1 MALYRKYRPAT
12 FAEVVG
18 QEQVT
23 QPLSAALDAGRINHA
38 YLFSGPRGCGKTS
51 SARIMAR
58 SLNCVQGPTSQP
70 CGQCASCI
78 SLAPGGPGNLDV
90 TELDAASHNS
100 VEDMREL
107 RERAYYAPA
116 DSRYRIFIID
126 EAHMVTNQGF
136 NALLKIVE
144 EPPEHLIF
152 IFATTEPDKVI
163 GTIRSRTHHYPFR
176 LLTPP
181 AMKGLLERTVA
192 SEGVFVEDS
201 VYPMVISAGG
211 GSPRDTLSIL
221 DQLLAGAGPNGLTY
235 DIARPLLGVTDET
248 LLDDTIAALAQ
259 GDKAALF
266 KHVDAVIEAGHE
278 PRRFAVDL
286 LARLRDLMILQ
297 AVPDAIA
304 AGLVDAPVDRGQILT
319 EQAQLFNGTQ
329 LAHYAATVNEQIGAL
344 RGATS
349 PRLLLEILCAHL
361 VMEPASTEVS
371 VAGSPPAQAAPAGS
385 GTNAGT
391 STPTGGTPAGNSPA
405 GTTQG
410 GSGQGSNAPSGMA
423 AAQQAAAAI
432 AARRNQQRE
441 QTQPQQSQ
449 AQQSQQQPQA
459 QRPPQQVQQAPQ
471 QQPQQEQW
479 TQQPAQPAP
488 PQETSAEPAPAE
500 QTPVQQPAAQPA
512 YDNRQSAEQGAEQ
525 SAPQERQE
533 PQAQWAPQ
541 QPQASQPQAASPT
554 AEQPP
559 AQPVSELQQDVQQSW
574 PAPVETSEPA
584 PSQEAEQQ
592 QQTAQQEAAEPEQTT
607 SEVTAPEETASEAGT
622 PAAATSPEDV
632 VEQLRNNW
640 QQLRA
645 SVSKRNKIAGI
656 MLTEARVLGLRDN
669 TLILGHT
676 TGALAERLNAPANNK
691 DVVAVV
697 AEEAGYQLAV
707 QCIVGTD
714 PAAAGFSAAPPK
726 PKTWNPRAANN
737 AARETGD
744 DDQESESPRDYNTP
758 ASSQPADESVENQ
771 VQQPRPNNPQEPEPS
786 QQETPHSNGAEQ
798 AASGW
803 GTPRALGGNMGG
815 ARDAAQDSQ
824 GATQPAQQSNFAQPA
839 QPEQSPPVMN
849 QPPAAAPAVTQPAA
863 AQPAARKPVAP
874 AQEESGQVDW
884 RARIAQAKAQTQ
896 QREQELRNSDTFS
909 DGRPLPPDPGPEAY
923 PEYESVPPED
933 AYAPQSQ
940 SQRPAQNA
948 ARNQGGF
955 GGGTAQPQANAAHN
969 GASPSNAP
977 QAQPPAQP
985 QTQPQNGQQQEPVAQ
1000 PQAAYSREAQE
1011 NEMMDDA
1018 REQGNLDRRS
1028 ATEVAMELLER
1039 ELGARKL

>member
-23 QPLSAALDAGRINHA
+23 QPLSAALDTGRINHA

-58 SLNCVQGPTSQP
+58 SLNCVQGPTSTP
-70 CGQCASCI
+70 CGECASCI

-192 SEGVFVEDS
+192 SEELFVEDS

-221 DQLLAGAGPNGLTY
+221 DQLLAGSGPDGLTY
-235 DIARPLLGVTDET
+235 DIARPLLGVTDVT

-266 KHVDAVIEAGHE
+266 KHVDSVIEAGHE

-286 LARLRDLMILQ
+286 LERLRDLMILQ

-319 EQAQLFNGTQ
+319 EQAQLFNGVQ

-361 VMEPASTEVS
+361 VMEPASTDVVS
-371 VAGSPPAQAAPAGS
+371 AGAPAPAQGAATGA
-385 GTNAGT
+385 
-391 STPTGGTPAGNSPA
+391 PTGSQAGNQSGSA
-405 GTTQG
+405 ASQSATTATTSST
-410 GSGQGSNAPSGMA
+410 GSTGSSSGAPSGMA
-423 AAQQAAAAI
+423 AARQAAAAI
-432 AARRNQQRE
+432 AARRNQQRDQNQPGQSVQQSQVNQPSQQPRQAPTQPTTQPAAQQSE
-441 QTQPQQSQ
+441 SQPAPQQQQPAVPNPAQSQQEPSRQEQAWQQEAPQPEQFASESAQQQTQPQPQPEPAAPVEQS
-449 AQQSQQQPQA
+449 
-459 QRPPQQVQQAPQ
+459 
-471 QQPQQEQW
+471 
-479 TQQPAQPAP
+479 
-488 PQETSAEPAPAE
+488 PAPA
-500 QTPVQQPAAQPA
+500 PA
-512 YDNRQSAEQGAEQ
+512 SA
-525 SAPQERQE
+525 
-533 PQAQWAPQ
+533 
-541 QPQASQPQAASPT
+541 
-554 AEQPP
+554 
-559 AQPVSELQQDVQQSW
+559 
-574 PAPVETSEPA
+574 PA
-584 PSQEAEQQ
+584 PSAE
-592 QQTAQQEAAEPEQTT
+592 
-607 SEVTAPEETASEAGT
+607 TAPASV
-622 PAAATSPEDV
+622 SPEEL

-640 QQLRA
+640 QRLRA

-656 MLTEARVLGLRDN
+656 MLTEARVLGFKDD

-697 AEEAGYQLAV
+697 SEEAGREVAV
-707 QCIVGTD
+707 NCIVGTD
-714 PAAAGFSAAPPK
+714 PQAAGFTAQKKK
-726 PKTWNPRAANN
+726 PETWNPGATNN
-737 AARETGD
+737 ASRETSD
-744 DDQESESPRDYNTP
+744 DDQEPESPRDYNNP
-758 ASSQPADESVENQ
+758 AAPNPVDQSVETTLQ
-771 VQQPRPNNPQEPEPS
+771 KTMHQPRSSLQAGALHVPS
-786 QQETPHSNGAEQ
+786 
-798 AASGW
+798 
-803 GTPRALGGNMGG
+803 
-815 ARDAAQDSQ
+815 
-824 GATQPAQQSNFAQPA
+824 
-839 QPEQSPPVMN
+839 
-849 QPPAAAPAVTQPAA
+849 
-863 AQPAARKPVAP
+863 
-874 AQEESGQVDW
+874 VD
-884 RARIAQAKAQTQ
+884 RYLVLQRLMLQHLTRIL
-896 QREQELRNSDTFS
+896 LRRLLLH
-909 DGRPLPPDPGPEAY
+909 RP
-923 PEYESVPPED
+923 
-933 AYAPQSQ
+933 
-940 SQRPAQNA
+940 
-948 ARNQGGF
+948 
-955 GGGTAQPQANAAHN
+955 
-969 GASPSNAP
+969 
-977 QAQPPAQP
+977 
-985 QTQPQNGQQQEPVAQ
+985 
-1000 PQAAYSREAQE
+1000 
-1011 NEMMDDA
+1011 
-1018 REQGNLDRRS
+1018 RRS
-1028 ATEVAMELLER
+1028 IRDQLSKLRQLSRHPQRLRRQPRTSLL
-1039 ELGARKL
+1039 

>member
-266 KHVDAVIEAGHE
+266 KHVDAIIEAGHE

-361 VMEPASTEVS
+361 VMEPASTDVS
-371 VAGSPPAQAAPAGS
+371 VAGSAPAQSAPAGP
-385 GTNAGT
+385 GANAGT

-488 PQETSAEPAPAE
+488 PQETPAEQAPAK
-500 QTPVQQPAAQPA
+500 QTPVQQPAASPA
-512 YDNRQSAEQGAEQ
+512 YEHRQAAEQGAKQ

-541 QPQASQPQAASPT
+541 ESAHQDSAAQKDMPQSQ
-554 AEQPP
+554 
-559 AQPVSELQQDVQQSW
+559 

-584 PSQEAEQQ
+584 PSQEAEQH
-592 QQTAQQEAAEPEQTT
+592 QQTAQQEAAKPEQAT

-786 QQETPHSNGAEQ
+786 PQETPHSNGAEQ

-863 AQPAARKPVAP
+863 SKPVAP

-940 SQRPAQNA
+940 SQSQRPAQNA

-977 QAQPPAQP
+977 QAQP
-985 QTQPQNGQQQEPVAQ
+985 QNGQQQESVAQ

-1028 ATEVAMELLER
+1028 ATEVAMELLAK

>member
-266 KHVDAVIEAGHE
+266 KHVDAIIEAGHE

-304 AGLVDAPVDRGQILT
+304 TGLVDAPVDRGQILT

-361 VMEPASTEVS
+361 VMEPASTDVS
-371 VAGSPPAQAAPAGS
+371 VAGSAPAQSAPAGS

-471 QQPQQEQW
+471 QQ
-479 TQQPAQPAP
+479 
-488 PQETSAEPAPAE
+488 APAE

-525 SAPQERQE
+525 SAPPERQE

-584 PSQEAEQQ
+584 PSQEAEQH
-592 QQTAQQEAAEPEQTT
+592 QQTAQ
-607 SEVTAPEETASEAGT
+607 
-622 PAAATSPEDV
+622 
-632 VEQLRNNW
+632 
-640 QQLRA
+640 
-645 SVSKRNKIAGI
+645 KR
-656 MLTEARVLGLRDN
+656 LL
-669 TLILGHT
+669 
-676 TGALAERLNAPANNK
+676 
-691 DVVAVV
+691 
-697 AEEAGYQLAV
+697 
-707 QCIVGTD
+707 
-714 PAAAGFSAAPPK
+714 
-726 PKTWNPRAANN
+726 
-737 AARETGD
+737 
-744 DDQESESPRDYNTP
+744 
-758 ASSQPADESVENQ
+758 
-771 VQQPRPNNPQEPEPS
+771 
-786 QQETPHSNGAEQ
+786 
-798 AASGW
+798 
-803 GTPRALGGNMGG
+803 
-815 ARDAAQDSQ
+815 
-824 GATQPAQQSNFAQPA
+824 
-839 QPEQSPPVMN
+839 
-849 QPPAAAPAVTQPAA
+849 
-863 AQPAARKPVAP
+863 
-874 AQEESGQVDW
+874 
-884 RARIAQAKAQTQ
+884 
-896 QREQELRNSDTFS
+896 
-909 DGRPLPPDPGPEAY
+909 
-923 PEYESVPPED
+923 
-933 AYAPQSQ
+933 
-940 SQRPAQNA
+940 
-948 ARNQGGF
+948 
-955 GGGTAQPQANAAHN
+955 
-969 GASPSNAP
+969 SPSR
-977 QAQPPAQP
+977 PPL
-985 QTQPQNGQQQEPVAQ
+985 
-1000 PQAAYSREAQE
+1000 R
-1011 NEMMDDA
+1011 
-1018 REQGNLDRRS
+1018 
-1028 ATEVAMELLER
+1028 
-1039 ELGARKL
+1039 

>member
-266 KHVDAVIEAGHE
+266 KHVDAIIEAGHE

-361 VMEPASTEVS
+361 VMEPASTDVS
-371 VAGSPPAQAAPAGS
+371 VAGSAPAQSAPAGS
-385 GTNAGT
+385 GANAGT

-449 AQQSQQQPQA
+449 AQQSQQQPQ
-459 QRPPQQVQQAPQ
+459 
-471 QQPQQEQW
+471 QEQW

-488 PQETSAEPAPAE
+488 PQETPAEQAPAEQTPAE

-541 QPQASQPQAASPT
+541 ESAHQDSAAQKDMPQSQ
-554 AEQPP
+554 
-559 AQPVSELQQDVQQSW
+559 
-574 PAPVETSEPA
+574 PAPVETFEPA
-584 PSQEAEQQ
+584 PSQEAEQH

-607 SEVTAPEETASEAGT
+607 SEVTAHEETASEAGT

-803 GTPRALGGNMGG
+803 GTPRALGGNTGG

-863 AQPAARKPVAP
+863 AQPAASKPVAS

-948 ARNQGGF
+948 ARNQGSF

-1011 NEMMDDA
+1011 NEMMEDA

>member
-266 KHVDAVIEAGHE
+266 KHVDAIIEAGHE

-361 VMEPASTEVS
+361 VMEPASTDVS
-371 VAGSPPAQAAPAGS
+371 VAGSAPAQSAPAGS
-385 GTNAGT
+385 GANAGT
-391 STPTGGTPAGNSPA
+391 STPTGGASAGNSPA

-410 GSGQGSNAPSGMA
+410 GSSQGSNAPSGMA

-449 AQQSQQQPQA
+449 AQQSEQQPQA

-479 TQQPAQPAP
+479 TQQPAYH
-488 PQETSAEPAPAE
+488 S
-500 QTPVQQPAAQPA
+500 
-512 YDNRQSAEQGAEQ
+512 RQSAEQGAEQ

-541 QPQASQPQAASPT
+541 ESAHQDSAAQKDMPQSQ
-554 AEQPP
+554 
-559 AQPVSELQQDVQQSW
+559 

-584 PSQEAEQQ
+584 PSQEAEQH

-771 VQQPRPNNPQEPEPS
+771 VQQPRTNNPQEPEPS

-849 QPPAAAPAVTQPAA
+849 QPPAAAPVVTQPAA
-863 AQPAARKPVAP
+863 SKPVAP

-948 ARNQGGF
+948 ARNQGSF

>member
-266 KHVDAVIEAGHE
+266 KHVDAIIEAGHE

-361 VMEPASTEVS
+361 VMEPASTDVS
-371 VAGSPPAQAAPAGS
+371 VAGSAPAQSAPAGS

-488 PQETSAEPAPAE
+488 PQETPAEQAPAK
-500 QTPVQQPAAQPA
+500 QTPVQQPAASPA
-512 YDNRQSAEQGAEQ
+512 YEHRQAAEQGAKQ

-541 QPQASQPQAASPT
+541 ESAHQDSAAQKDMPQSQPA
-554 AEQPP
+554 P
-559 AQPVSELQQDVQQSW
+559 A
-574 PAPVETSEPA
+574 ETSEPA
-584 PSQEAEQQ
+584 PSQEAEQH

-714 PAAAGFSAAPPK
+714 PAAAGFSAASPK

-771 VQQPRPNNPQEPEPS
+771 VQQPRPNYLQEPEPS

-863 AQPAARKPVAP
+863 SKPVAP

-948 ARNQGGF
+948 ARNQGSF

>member
-1 MALYRKYRPAT
+1 M
-12 FAEVVG
+12 
-18 QEQVT
+18 
-23 QPLSAALDAGRINHA
+23 
-38 YLFSGPRGCGKTS
+38 
-51 SARIMAR
+51 
-58 SLNCVQGPTSQP
+58 
-70 CGQCASCI
+70 
-78 SLAPGGPGNLDV
+78 
-90 TELDAASHNS
+90 
-100 VEDMREL
+100 
-107 RERAYYAPA
+107 
-116 DSRYRIFIID
+116 
-126 EAHMVTNQGF
+126 
-136 NALLKIVE
+136 
-144 EPPEHLIF
+144 
-152 IFATTEPDKVI
+152 
-163 GTIRSRTHHYPFR
+163 
-176 LLTPP
+176 
-181 AMKGLLERTVA
+181 
-192 SEGVFVEDS
+192 
-201 VYPMVISAGG
+201 
-211 GSPRDTLSIL
+211 
-221 DQLLAGAGPNGLTY
+221 
-235 DIARPLLGVTDET
+235 
-248 LLDDTIAALAQ
+248 
-259 GDKAALF
+259 
-266 KHVDAVIEAGHE
+266 
-278 PRRFAVDL
+278 
-286 LARLRDLMILQ
+286 
-297 AVPDAIA
+297 
-304 AGLVDAPVDRGQILT
+304 
-319 EQAQLFNGTQ
+319 
-329 LAHYAATVNEQIGAL
+329 
-344 RGATS
+344 
-349 PRLLLEILCAHL
+349 
-361 VMEPASTEVS
+361 
-371 VAGSPPAQAAPAGS
+371 
-385 GTNAGT
+385 
-391 STPTGGTPAGNSPA
+391 
-405 GTTQG
+405 
-410 GSGQGSNAPSGMA
+410 
-423 AAQQAAAAI
+423 
-432 AARRNQQRE
+432 
-441 QTQPQQSQ
+441 
-449 AQQSQQQPQA
+449 
-459 QRPPQQVQQAPQ
+459 
-471 QQPQQEQW
+471 
-479 TQQPAQPAP
+479 
-488 PQETSAEPAPAE
+488 
-500 QTPVQQPAAQPA
+500 
-512 YDNRQSAEQGAEQ
+512 
-525 SAPQERQE
+525 
-533 PQAQWAPQ
+533 
-541 QPQASQPQAASPT
+541 
-554 AEQPP
+554 
-559 AQPVSELQQDVQQSW
+559 QQSW

-714 PAAAGFSAAPPK
+714 PAAAGFSAASPK

-940 SQRPAQNA
+940 SQSQRPAQNA
-948 ARNQGGF
+948 ARNQGSF

-985 QTQPQNGQQQEPVAQ
+985 QTQPRNGQQQEPVAQ